1 MPNKQAL
8 IGFLLLVL
16 LVLASYTVLSTT
28 ELFLRF
34 LIGLGFGYALVRASM
49 GFAGSVNRLSRI
61 GSAQLASAL
70 LLMFV
75 ITAILTSFV
84 LYGNENAYR
93 LNIYPINL
101 GLILGG
107 LMFGFGMAL
116 SSCCATGSLTD
127 LAGGFS
133 RASVTILFFSIGVF
147 LGFSYQGTAS
157 WIKTS
162 WLTTTTGATSKG
174 GVFLPDLFLFD
185 GFNGYLGALLIT
197 AIFAYLIH
205 LLAKAYEKKL
215 GLMPTSIP
223 KEKNRPK
230 LLSYET
236 LFVKPWSMKLSSL
249 IIAVLFV
256 SLLLVSN
263 KGWSA
268 TSPFGLWFAKGLM
281 MVGVEVEQI
290 SEFTTRSVSFFT
302 TPIFENGTSLQNFG
316 IILGTVIALL
326 LAGTFS
332 QKFIAGL
339 KITRLAFIIYAF
351 GGFLMG
357 FGTRLSNGCNV
368 GALFTPIAEFSL
380 SGWLYLIFVVTG
392 GFAGNAFIK
401 RFISKSCSF

>member
-8 IGFLLLVL
+8 IGFLLLTIL
-16 LVLASYTVLSTT
+16 ILSSYTLLSTT
-28 ELFLRF
+28 ELFIRF

-70 LLMFV
+70 LGMFV
-75 ITAILTSFV
+75 LTAILTSFV
-84 LYGNENAYR
+84 IYGNEDAYK

-147 LGFSYQGTAS
+147 FGFSYQGTAS

-162 WLTTTTGATSKG
+162 WVTTATGATSKG

-185 GFNGYLGALLIT
+185 GVNGYLGAIVIT
-197 AIFAYLIH
+197 AIFAYLIYF
-205 LLAKAYEKKL
+205 LAQAYEKKVDL
-215 GLMPTSIP
+215 IP
-223 KEKNRPK
+223 KESTSKKQSLN
-230 LLSYET
+230 LFSYET
-236 LFVKPWSMKLSSL
+236 LFVKPWSMKVSAILVA
-249 IIAVLFV
+249 ILFV
-256 SLLLVSN
+256 MLLEVSH

-268 TSPFGLWFAKGLM
+268 TSVFGLWFAKTLM
-281 MVGVEVEQI
+281 ISGVQVEQLAQY
-290 SEFTTRSVSFFT
+290 TTRSVSFFN
-302 TPIFENGTSLQNFG
+302 TPLLEHGTNLQNIG
-316 IILGTVIALL
+316 IILGTVLALL

-332 QKFIAGL
+332 QKFISGL
-339 KITRLAFIIYAF
+339 KITRLAFLIYAF
-351 GGFLMG
+351 GGFIMG

-380 SGWLYLIFVVTG
+380 SGWLYLIFIVAG

>member
-8 IGFLLLVL
+8 IGFILLIIFIFT
-16 LVLASYTVLSTT
+16 SYIYLETT
-28 ELFLRF
+28 ELFIRF

-49 GFAGSVNRLSRI
+49 GFAGSINRLSRI
-61 GSAQLASAL
+61 GSAQLARAL
-70 LLMFV
+70 LGMFV
-75 ITAILTSFV
+75 LTALLTSFV
-84 LYGNENAYR
+84 LYGNESAYK

-127 LAGGFS
+127 LAAGFS
-133 RASVTILFFSIGVF
+133 RASVTIFFFSIGVF

-162 WLTTTTGATSKG
+162 WFSSATGLTSKG

-185 GFNGYLGALLIT
+185 GLNGYLGAILLT
-197 AIFAYLIH
+197 ALLAYLIY
-205 LLAKAYEKKL
+205 LLANAYEKKL
-215 GLMPTSIP
+215 GMMPLEPTE
-223 KEKNRPK
+223 KETKPK
-230 LLSYET
+230 LFTYET
-236 LFVKPWSMKLSSL
+236 LFVQPWSMKVSSVIVAL
-249 IIAVLFV
+249 LFV
-256 SLLLVSN
+256 ALLEVSH

-268 TSPFGLWFAKGLM
+268 TSPFGVWFAKLLM
-281 MVGVEVEQI
+281 LGGIEVETI
-290 SEFTTRSVSFFT
+290 SNYTTRSQSFFT
-302 TPIFENGTSLQNFG
+302 QSLLEYGTSLQNFG
-316 IILGTVIALL
+316 IIFGTVIALL

-339 KITRLAFIIYAF
+339 KITPKAFFIFAF
-351 GGFLMG
+351 GGFIMG

-380 SGWLYLIFVVTG
+380 SGWIYMIFVVAG